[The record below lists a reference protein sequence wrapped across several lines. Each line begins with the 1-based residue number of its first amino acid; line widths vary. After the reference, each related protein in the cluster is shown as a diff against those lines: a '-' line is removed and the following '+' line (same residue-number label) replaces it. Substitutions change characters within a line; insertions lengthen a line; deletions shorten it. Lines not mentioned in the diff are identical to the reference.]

1 MKWAEGARRTKWAK
15 EARGIEWI
23 SPVGML
29 GSKDQKKE

>member
-23 SPVGML
+23 SPVRML